1 MRRHVDLTRI
11 CIFLM
16 SRGSELI
23 DVLLGGVTTQAY
35 RGEEEVWD
43 IPLLCINF
51 AEHVSPS
58 SFMEEL

>member
-1 MRRHVDLTRI
+1 ML
-11 CIFLM
+11 
-16 SRGSELI
+16 RGSELI